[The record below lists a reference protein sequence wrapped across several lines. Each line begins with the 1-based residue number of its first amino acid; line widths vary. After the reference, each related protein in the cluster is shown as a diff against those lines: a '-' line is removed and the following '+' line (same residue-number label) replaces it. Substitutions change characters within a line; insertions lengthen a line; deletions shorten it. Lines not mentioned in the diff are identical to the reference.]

1 MDKIVIILLVII
13 CIFATIGLYSLITLI
28 ISIIFFTKKSK
39 AVSYTWLNH
48 LGCGQ
53 KSCKPIVQPLL
64 YPNQIS
70 PNNYKKDIATYCA
83 DLVIRLDPKR
93 TTSNKNDVKLPTDLS
108 LKLKILNKPGDPL
121 FGILCDGNKD
131 NTAWLIYR
139 GTANLQ
145 EWIQDFTYN
154 QVTYK
159 DWGLIHEGFWNIY
172 NNNRANILS
181 QLQKMNPKKVIVSG
195 HSLGGGVAILTGVD
209 LHLSGYD
216 VEIYT
221 FASPRVGNV
230 DYCNKVNSVGP
241 NIYRIVNTVDI
252 VPTVPFGTVPNFNE
266 YNKPWFYSDCGEV
279 HPFTNNMKSIIN
291 NHVMANYSTNIPL
304 K

>member
-1 MDKIVIILLVII
+1 MEKIVIILFVII
-13 CIFATIGLYSLITLI
+13 SIFATIGLTLI
-28 ISIIFFTKKSK
+28 ISILFFSKKSK
-39 AVSYTWLNH
+39 SILYTLLND
-48 LGCGQ
+48 LDCGQ
-53 KSCKPIVQPLL
+53 KVCKPTIQHLL
-64 YPNQIS
+64 YPIQTS
-70 PNNYKKDIATYCA
+70 TNNYRKDIATYCA
-83 DLVIRLDPKR
+83 NLVIRLDPER
-93 TTSNKNDVKLPTDLS
+93 TTSNKNDVILPTDLR
-108 LKLKILNKPGDPL
+108 LHLKILNKPGDPL
-121 FGILCDGNKD
+121 FGILCDEKND

-139 GTANLQ
+139 GTSNIK
-145 EWIQDFTYN
+145 EWIQNFTFK
-154 QVTYK
+154 QVAYK
-159 DWGLIHEGFWNIY
+159 GWGLIHEGFWHIY

-181 QLQKMNPKKVIVSG
+181 QLHKMNPKKVIVSG

-221 FASPRVGNV
+221 FASPRVGNI

-241 NIYRIVNTVDI
+241 NIYRIVNTIDI
-252 VPTVPFGTVPNFNE
+252 VPTVPFGIVPNFNE
-266 YNKPWFYSDCGEV
+266 YNKPWFYSDCGEI

>member
-1 MDKIVIILLVII
+1 MDGIVIILLIVIS
-13 CIFATIGLYSLITLI
+13 IFASIGLYGLIALI
-28 ISIIFFTKKSK
+28 VGLIFFKSKSK
-39 AVSYTWLNH
+39 AVSYTWLNE

-53 KSCKPIVQPLL
+53 KWCKASTRSLP
-64 YPNQIS
+64 YPTQIS
-70 PNNYKKDIATYCA
+70 PNDYRKDIATYCS

-93 TTSNKNDVKLPTDLS
+93 TTDGSVSLPKELT
-108 LKLKILNKPGDPL
+108 LKLKILNKPGNPL

-139 GTANLQ
+139 GTSNLQ

-154 QVTYK
+154 QVPYK
-159 DWGLIHEGFWNIY
+159 NWGLIHEGFWNIY
-172 NNNRANILS
+172 KNTRDKILHE
-181 QLQKMNPKKVIVSG
+181 LHAMKAKKVIVSG

-209 LHLSGYD
+209 LYQSGYD

-221 FASPRVGNV
+221 FASPRVGNS
-230 DYCNKVNSVGP
+230 DYCNKVNSIGTKV
-241 NIYRIVNTVDI
+241 YRIVNTVDI
-252 VPTVPFGTVPNFNE
+252 VPTVPFGAVPNFKH
-266 YNKPWFYSDCGEV
+266 YNNPWFYSDCGEV

-291 NHVMANYSTNIPL
+291 NHLMANYSTNIPL

>member
-1 MDKIVIILLVII
+1 MEKIVIILLIII
-13 CIFATIGLYSLITLI
+13 CIFATIGLYSLISLI
-28 ISIIFFTKKSK
+28 ISIVFFGKKSK
-39 AVSYTWLNH
+39 SISYTWLND

-53 KSCKPIVQPLL
+53 KLCKSTTKHLL
-64 YPNQIS
+64 YPKQIS
-70 PNNYKKDIATYCA
+70 PNIYNKDICSYCA

-93 TTSNKNDVKLPTDLS
+93 TTSHKNDVILPTDSS

-139 GTANLQ
+139 GTANIQ

-154 QVTYK
+154 QVAYK

-181 QLQKMNPKKVIVSG
+181 QLQKMNAKKVIVSG

-209 LHLSGYD
+209 LHFSGYD

-252 VPTVPFGTVPNFNE
+252 VPTVPFGVVPNFKH
-266 YNKPWFYSDCGEV
+266 YNKPWFYSDCGEI
-279 HPFTNNMKSIIN
+279 HSFTNNMKSIIN
-291 NHVMANYSTNIPL
+291 NHLMTNYSRNIPL